1 MPFAVPSLVLQPFEL
16 RLALALVLGAVLG
29 VERQL
34 HHRAAGTRTNALVAL
49 GAALFVVLGQ
59 NIPGDAAATGRV
71 AGQVITGIGFLGAGA
86 ILREGTT
93 IVGLTTAA
101 TVWCAAG
108 VGMLAGLGN
117 WYEACLGTLFA
128 LAATVLLRPL
138 DRIINRLTTRAA
150 PVPAIQRYRLRLELA
165 APPAGAGPPLPAV
178 LALLTRWPPQA
189 LRVTETAPT
198 RVHADVRL
206 PAAPDPAFVELLAAL
221 AAVPGVGYVSGE
233 MVTEEGN
240 NL

>member
-1 MPFAVPSLVLQPFEL
+1 M
-16 RLALALVLGAVLG
+16 RLALALALGAVLG

-49 GAALFVVLGQ
+49 GAALFVLLGQ
-59 NIPGDAAATGRV
+59 NLPGDAAATGRV

-117 WYEACLGTLFA
+117 WYEACLGTLFV
-128 LAATVLLRPL
+128 LAANVLLRPL
-138 DRIINRLTTRAA
+138 DRFIDRLATRAA
-150 PVPAIQRYRLRLELA
+150 PVPATQRYRLRLELA
-165 APPAGAGPPLPAV
+165 APPTWAEPPLPAV
-178 LALLTRWPPQA
+178 LALLTRWLPQA
-189 LRVTETAPT
+189 LRVTETAPP
-198 RVHADVRL
+198 RVHADVHL
-206 PAAPDPAFVELLAAL
+206 PAAPDPAFAQLLAAL
-221 AAVPGVGYVSGE
+221 AAVPGVERVSGE
-233 MVTEEGN
+233 MVMEEGSGP
-240 NL
+240 